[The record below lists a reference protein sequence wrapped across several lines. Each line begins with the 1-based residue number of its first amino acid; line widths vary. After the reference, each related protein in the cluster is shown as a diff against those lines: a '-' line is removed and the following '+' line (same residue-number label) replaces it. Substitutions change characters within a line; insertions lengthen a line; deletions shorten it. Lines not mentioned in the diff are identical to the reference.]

1 MNVTPGVSIV
11 CTIEYISLSESNFS
25 LKYWDTW
32 NYFTE
37 KHLQKPCNIT
47 ETHWSSSNKDIFQ
60 FIRIILRVSNY
71 FIMLIFENPY
81 FMLFPK
87 PGVVSSYIDLI
98 NLLSK
103 LSFYFFVYLSLLN
116 CSGINVS
123 FFCSLIIRL
132 SYLLAIFIDVYLL
145 IVLDTVA

>member
-37 KHLQKPCNIT
+37 KHLQKPC
-47 ETHWSSSNKDIFQ
+47 NKDIFQ